1 MYLTFA
7 GMEKVAQI
15 SQNTQAIKN
24 REAVLVLLKQEYA
37 ALRSTMHVQ
46 APVASAGPI
55 AQAAVL
61 AAPEMDLIVKKRQME
76 RDDALFEMEMA
87 ERKQRL
93 LQLTADSEREHLIK
107 IADSYRELCQDTV
120 MDERMRLM
128 LKDGFMNL
136 ALAAQKGF
144 PCQGLLTDGGGV
156 SPNTP
161 TSLSLVAND
170 LKLKIA
176 DGDWQS
182 IGIELSNRYYALH
195 GKRPSKHRQT
205 IDGKILEVCDYYE
218 RDRPLLEEVLR
229 WHVGGRD
236 SEQNGEQAS
245 PKKDRKK
252 SGNKS
257 KKEHEQNNGQKK
269 IQNFMSSRQE
279 KDV

>member
-1 MYLTFA
+1 M
-7 GMEKVAQI
+7 
-15 SQNTQAIKN
+15 IKN
-24 REAVLVLLKQEYA
+24 REAVLVLLKQQHA

-46 APVASAGPI
+46 APVASAGPVAQ

-61 AAPEMDLIVKKRQME
+61 AAPEMDLIVRKRQME
-76 RDDALFEMEMA
+76 REDALFDMEMA

-136 ALAAQKGF
+136 ALAAQKGS
-144 PCQGLLTDGGGV
+144 PCQGLLTDGEGV

-205 IDGKILEVCDYYE
+205 INGKILEVCDYYE
-218 RDRPLLEEVLR
+218 LDRPLLEEVLR
-229 WHVGGRD
+229 WHVGRQE
-236 SEQNGEQAS
+236 SEQNGEHAS
-245 PKKDRKK
+245 EKKDGKK
-252 SGNKS
+252 SGKKS
-257 KKEHEQNNGQKK
+257 KKECEQNSGQKK

-279 KDV
+279 TDV